1 MKLKRLWAPLAGAIA
16 ITVAGATPALAVEPT
31 VQNMVLSGTPKLGN
45 YMIVTQKSGAQLDGE
60 YFDIWM
66 CPTKDLVPGDIPS
79 MNEFGDCVQVT
90 NFERARVAGWD
101 YDASPQTVALGLE
114 WLLADEDV
122 PAINSTTEALYRDSE
137 NYPLSVGTPDA
148 DGAGSWCSFAGWYM
162 IAIDYNDTTIE
173 NFGHSN
179 WSEAFS
185 GEGCPEGSSG
195 GSGAGSGAL
204 SETGVSS
211 TAGTIAGSLG
221 LAAIAGGVL
230 LVRARRLRVNGN

>member
-45 YMIVTQKSGAQLDGE
+45 YMIVTQKSGAQLGGE
-60 YFDIWM
+60 YFNIVM

-79 MNEFGDCVQVT
+79 MTEFGDCVVPT
-90 NFERARVAGWD
+90 IFDRARVAGWED
-101 YDASPQTVALGLE
+101 FASPQTVALGLE

-122 PAINSTTEALYRDSE
+122 PAINPTTEALYRDSG
-137 NYPLSVGTPDA
+137 NQPLSVERPDA

-162 IAIDYNDTTIE
+162 IAIDYNDFTVE
-173 NFGHSN
+173 NIGHSN

-221 LAAIAGGVL
+221 LAAIAGGL
-230 LVRARRLRVNGN
+230 LLMRARRLRVNGN